1 MLLVQ
6 APINS
11 REESTAKRIQCKYD
25 ESRKLRSTKKTVSG
39 RRTCVCQIF
48 SPRQWKFYSPHANMV
63 RNFFVISLLVY
74 KIFENRL
81 ASGAM
86 EPRGWPKPLD
96 TAGSGLN
103 LLLCARL
110 FSVQFRSLLC
120 TINGSDPRHWKTG
133 VGSLQPKSMFF
144 MLLFWNIHLK
154 YGSDNDTQVTQS
166 SILRIN

>member
-1 MLLVQ
+1 MRLKFIGLHNTESSFNLIILMLIIIWRKIMLLVQ

-48 SPRQWKFYSPHANMV
+48 SPRQWKFYSPNANMV
-63 RNFFVISLLVY
+63 RNFFLISLLLY

-103 LLLCARL
+103 LLLCA
-110 FSVQFRSLLC
+110 
-120 TINGSDPRHWKTG
+120 
-133 VGSLQPKSMFF
+133 
-144 MLLFWNIHLK
+144 
-154 YGSDNDTQVTQS
+154 
-166 SILRIN
+166 